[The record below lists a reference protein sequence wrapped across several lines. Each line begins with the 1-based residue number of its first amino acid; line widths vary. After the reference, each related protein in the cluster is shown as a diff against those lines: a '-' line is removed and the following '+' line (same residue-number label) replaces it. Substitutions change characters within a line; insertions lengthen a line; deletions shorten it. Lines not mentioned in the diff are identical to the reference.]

1 MRCEL
6 AVTVSGNHR
15 LQYAMTKLL
24 ACARGAG
31 SYFCRVRFVLLSRAH
46 GLSRGWAL
54 EAMYQVT
61 GNVVGYAF
69 LVGSR
74 GVAIWRSS
82 SDMLFWLILI

>member
-54 EAMYQVT
+54 EGMYQVT
-61 GNVVGYAF
+61 GDWQCGGQSWRGDLAIFERYAF
-69 LVGSR
+69 LTNCY
-74 GVAIWRSS
+74 
-82 SDMLFWLILI
+82 LIC

>member
-46 GLSRGWAL
+46 GLSRGAGL
-54 EAMYQVT
+54 KKGCTRSQAM
-61 GNVVGYAF
+61 
-69 LVGSR
+69 
-74 GVAIWRSS
+74 W
-82 SDMLFWLILI
+82 SDMLFWWAVVAWRSGDLRAICFFG